1 MGRRPAGRCWGCGSP
16 IAARPS
22 AHDLERTRVHLTFA
36 ADGSFTLD
44 LANDPEWL
52 LLRLEPFLADY
63 PDLPVRPEGTRL
75 PPADRDARLAVLAPV
90 MVDRIVLYVDG
101 REVRP
106 SSVVYEPPSSPTEP
120 DGTPMAAH
128 YRMQGRVGADARML
142 RWFYGIVAD
151 PYPLTIARADGQVY
165 TEWIGGT
172 VWSRPIDLTGQFIA
186 PSRWTVVRQ
195 YVVLGFTHILP
206 KGVDHILF
214 VIGLFL
220 LSTRLRPVLTQV
232 TAFTV
237 AHSIT
242 LGLSIYGIVALPP
255 GIVEP
260 LIALSIAYVA
270 IENLITRELHA
281 WRIGVVFLFGL
292 LHGLGFA
299 GVLRELGLPR
309 NEFLT
314 ALLSFNVGVE
324 CRAGVGDRGRRA
336 RHRAVRERRAL
347 SAIRRGARFPRHR
360 CDRDLLDGHARDGEI
375 RRPFG
380 RGTRACGA

>member
-1 MGRRPAGRCWGCGSP
+1 MIPDVLVRWGAVPLVVLGLWLAT
-16 IAARPS
+16 AARPS
-22 AHDLERTRVHLTFA
+22 AHDLERTRVHLAFA

-44 LANDPEWL
+44 LTNDPEWL
-52 LLRLEPFLADY
+52 LLRLEPFLEDY
-63 PDLPVRPEGTRL
+63 PDLPVRPGGTRL
-75 PPADRDARLAVLAPV
+75 PPADRDARLAILAPV
-90 MVDRIVLYVDG
+90 MVDRIVLFVDG

-106 SSVVYEPPSSPTEP
+106 SSAIYQPPAAPTEA

-128 YRMQGRVGADARML
+128 YRLQGRVGAEARML

-172 VWSRPIDLTGQFIA
+172 VWSRPIDLTGQFIP
-186 PSRWTVVRQ
+186 PSRWTVIWQ
-195 YVVLGFTHILP
+195 YLVLGFTHILP

-220 LSTRLRPVLTQV
+220 LSTSLRTVLMQV

-255 GIVEP
+255 AIVEP

-270 IENLITRELHA
+270 IENLVTRELHA

-309 NEFLT
+309 SEFLT

-324 CRAGVGDRGRRA
+324 CGQVSVIASAALLTAPFARSGRYRRFVVVPASVVIAAIGIYWTITRVMAG
-336 RHRAVRERRAL
+336 
-347 SAIRRGARFPRHR
+347 
-360 CDRDLLDGHARDGEI
+360 
-375 RRPFG
+375 
-380 RGTRACGA
+380 

>member
-1 MGRRPAGRCWGCGSP
+1 MIPDVLVRWGVVPLVVLGLWLAS
-16 IAARPS
+16 AARPS
-22 AHDLERTRVHLTFA
+22 AHDLERTRAVLTFA
-36 ADGSFTLD
+36 PDGAFTLD

-52 LLRLEPFLADY
+52 LLRLEPFLEDY
-63 PDLPVRPEGTRL
+63 PDLPKRAEATRL
-75 PPADRDARLAVLAPV
+75 SPADRDARLALLAPV
-90 MVDRIVLYVDG
+90 MVDRLVLFVDG
-101 REVRP
+101 AEVRP
-106 SSVVYEPPSSPTEP
+106 TSIAYEPPSAPTET

-128 YRMQGRVGADARML
+128 YRMQGRVRPDARML

-151 PYPLTIARADGQVY
+151 PYPLIIARADGEVY

-172 VWSRPIDLTGQFIA
+172 VWSRPIDLTGQFIP
-186 PSRWTVVRQ
+186 PSRWMVIWQ

-206 KGVDHILF
+206 KGADHILF

-220 LSTRLRPVLTQV
+220 LSTRLRTVLAQV

-242 LGLSIYGIVALPP
+242 LGLSIYGLVALPP

-309 NEFLT
+309 GEFLT

-324 CRAGVGDRGRRA
+324 FGQISVIAAAALVTAPFARGERYRRFVVVPASLAIAAIGIYWTVTRVMAG
-336 RHRAVRERRAL
+336 
-347 SAIRRGARFPRHR
+347 
-360 CDRDLLDGHARDGEI
+360 
-375 RRPFG
+375 
-380 RGTRACGA
+380 